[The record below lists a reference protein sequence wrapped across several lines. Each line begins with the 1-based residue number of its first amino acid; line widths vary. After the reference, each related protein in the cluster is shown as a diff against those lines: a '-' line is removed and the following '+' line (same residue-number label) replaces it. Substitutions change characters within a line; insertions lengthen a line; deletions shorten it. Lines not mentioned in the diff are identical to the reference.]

1 MYKNR
6 RDDMITIKNDFKNIS
21 KHYKQLVKITKQHYF
36 VGITNEWIV
45 DNYYLLI
52 KNKSGLKQFLKD
64 SKQNKY
70 LTKNCDMIKM
80 LSTILEN
87 RNYKID
93 EDILIGDIKNYCKQ
107 NNINLIYQE
116 IKIIPVTLL
125 IILIKKISE
134 ICTKENEKLKEK
146 QEIDQ
151 FIKKMKVAFSKNEK
165 VFLTN
170 YIKNDF
176 YKNNFKIVYLNEKLK
191 DLGNNANI
199 IFKQLNQLLEK
210 NNLSLRKIIND
221 DHLYTTGNN
230 ILVSNVFYSIQQAS
244 QLEIENLYEKLC
256 PVEKILSKD
265 PCYSSMTLETKNLYR
280 KQLIKLAK
288 KENENI
294 IDVANTL
301 IAQDENIGA
310 FLFPNKNQ
318 KLKVIIYLAIIVILT
333 ILIASF
339 LSNYFLSIRWL
350 GFIILLIPVSE
361 IVITILSKIYLKIYP
376 CKPIPKLDFEKGIPA
391 KYKTMV
397 VIPTILRDEAK
408 VEEVFNKLE
417 SYYLSNKSQNL
428 YFTLLGDACECSNE
442 FYEKDEA
449 IKDAGINK
457 TKELNKKY
465 GKEIFFF
472 AYRTRK
478 YSKSENCF
486 LGFERKRGALLHFN
500 DLILGNFDEEEQ
512 KNWFQIHTFQSF
524 KHEIKYVITLDVDTQ
539 LVLNSALKLVGT
551 MAHPL
556 NTPVLNAEKTKVIQ
570 GYGILQPKINFD
582 IESTNKSLFSQI
594 YTGMGGLDP
603 YTGLEPNFYQDVFKE
618 GSFIGKG
625 IYDLKV
631 YQQILKG
638 KFPNELI
645 LSHDLIEGNYLR
657 CGVCTDIEL
666 IDDFPTEFLV
676 DATRRSRWTRG
687 DMQIIDWVTNKVKNE
702 NNEKIKN
709 PIDLLGRWKIIDNI
723 RRELLDFSLLLIIL
737 SLAICCISHPYWWLV
752 FVLCIVMLPAISYLI
767 QLFVIQ
773 KSANLKYYNTAAFGY
788 KSFLLRTISVF
799 TAIPY
804 NAYLYVKSILKS
816 IYRMTFSKKHLLQW
830 MTAEDAGKQV
840 KMTLGNHLKEFWFNY
855 LIALLIIVISILSDN
870 HPVENTII
878 SLFFIL
884 GPFFAY
890 AISKSIKAP
899 EEKIK
904 PIEQEHLLKIANA
917 TWKFFEDN
925 LSLKNNYLIPDNYQL
940 NREHKADFKTSPT
953 NIGLSLTSII
963 SAYELKFIDKDKMLD
978 YIDKI
983 ITTIE
988 KLPKWNGHL
997 YNWYRIDTLE
1007 ILYPH
1012 FISTVDSGN
1021 FVASLITIKEF
1032 FKNQNE
1038 DKLVKRITTL
1048 IDQTNFSHLY
1058 SEDVFSIGYNVDEGL
1073 LDPCKYNM
1081 FASESRITSFVAI
1094 AKCDVPSKH
1103 WFNLDKTLTTY
1114 KNRKGLVSWSGTS
1127 FEYFMPLLFIPSY
1140 ENTLIDESYD
1150 FAIFAQK
1157 EFMKEVNSK
1166 LPWGISESAYGELDD
1181 SQNYKYKAFATPY
1194 LKLQEEPSSRIVIA
1208 PYGSILALSKYP
1220 KEVLNNIK
1228 KLEELKLFGKYG
1240 FYESYDT
1247 EINKPVYSYF
1257 AHHQGMILGS
1267 IANTLCQNIIQKC
1280 FNQDTNN
1287 HAFEILT
1294 KEKVQLKPVIDMNMA
1309 KYQKFTYEKEQFV
1322 NDIRV
1327 FHKLATLPE
1336 ISILSNS
1343 KYSVLINDRGNG
1355 FSRYRMIQMNR
1366 YRKLT
1371 EQDYGMY
1378 IYIKDIATGKIWCNT
1393 YAPINKMPERYE
1405 VVFALDRMKFI
1416 RSDNDIITTTEI
1428 VVPKTHHAEIRKVTF
1443 KNVSPKSKTLE
1454 ITTYTEPILC
1464 ENNDDISHK
1473 AFQNL
1478 FIQSEY
1484 NEEND
1489 AIIMHRK
1496 LRDKNDHYY
1505 MVNRLLITNPNQKYS
1520 YETNRANFIGR
1531 NRTNANPIALEQK
1544 LTNQIGTCVDP
1555 VVSLRNQI
1563 TIPANG
1569 KKTVYLI
1576 SGFGKSK
1583 EQVID
1588 IVETFATPEAI
1599 SEKAFA
1605 VATIMSNVTSKM
1617 VDITGN
1623 DMRVYNTM
1631 LNYLYQTSHIE
1642 INTERNNIL
1651 KQNKL
1656 NQTNLWRF
1664 GISGDRPIVFLE
1676 IESLDDLSLVKELLH
1691 TFEYYKSK
1699 SVFIDLII
1707 LNCKNKEEKQI
1718 INKEIDEEKYR
1729 MYALNS
1735 FHKTPGN
1742 IYVID
1747 PNDINTDEYVLFKT
1761 VARLYID
1768 SHKFHSLEEF
1778 VNNLQKL
1785 NTTSR
1790 KEKWVKE
1797 LSLPITYDENK
1808 LTYYNGFGGFASNG
1822 KKYVITNSNTPFI
1835 WCNVLANP
1843 HFGSIISNNQT
1854 GFSYS
1859 QNSHEYKLTAW
1870 TNDNLL
1876 SDISEGIKIND
1887 VQLDYAYAQ
1896 IGFGNITWK
1905 GRFKNLDVE
1914 LKQFVAV
1921 DDPIKFYKIKI
1932 KNNGARKQRI
1942 CLKYWLNPC
1951 LGETEE
1957 KTGRYIQ
1964 SDFNKNENYV
1974 SLINKYSINFSSL
1987 TTFISCTLPIT
1998 DFNTKR
2004 LLYKEIETSI
2014 YIDAKEEY
2022 ELAFML
2028 GTSDSDILSILKKYN
2043 TINKIKAEEKKVDEY
2058 WKEMLEIIQVK
2069 TPDDSFNYM
2078 LNGWLVYQTI
2088 ASRLFAKAGFYQ
2100 VGGAYG
2106 YRDQLQD
2113 AMNICTIHPEI
2124 TRRQI
2129 LWHAR
2134 HQFEEGDVL
2143 HWWHK
2148 ENQLGLRSRY
2158 KDDYLWLVYAVEEY
2172 IRITN
2177 DVTILNESVPFV
2189 TGPNLEANEMEKG
2202 INYEYS
2208 TKRAT
2213 LYEHCLLAVEKAKK
2227 EIGKN
2232 GLCLMGGGDWNDGMN
2247 KVGEKGRG
2255 TSVWLTLFLYQVID
2269 KFIFITNVYDKKIKT
2284 VEWENLKEQLKEA
2297 VRNVAWDGK
2306 YYLRAFFDNGHKL
2319 GSKDNFECKID
2330 LISQSFAILT
2340 EIASQEQIPSILN
2353 AIDEQL
2359 IDKNLKIVRL
2369 LSPAFEKSE
2378 DNPGYIMNYPPG
2390 IRENGGQYT
2399 HAVAWYIQSLIKVGQ
2414 FDLAYQLYQMINPIE
2429 RSKTME
2435 SAQKYKLEPYVIAAD
2450 IYSNKNFEAQGG
2462 WNWYTGAAG
2471 WFYRVAL
2478 LDILGFKK
2486 YGNKLFIDPH
2496 IPHNWEKFEIDYKFE
2511 NTKYHILI
2519 EKNGNKKIIC
2529 DGKTTKNQYIEL
2541 KNDDKSHDIIVYLG
2555 GKND

>member
-1 MYKNR
+1 
-6 RDDMITIKNDFKNIS
+6 MITIKNDFKNIS
-21 KHYKQLVKITKQHYF
+21 KHYKQLVKIAKQHYF

-45 DNYYLLI
+45 DNYYLLM
-52 KNKSGLKQFLKD
+52 KSKVGMKQFLQN

-70 LTKNCDMIKM
+70 LTKNCDIIKM
-80 LSTILEN
+80 LKTILEN
-87 RNYKID
+87 CNYKLD
-93 EDILIGDIKNYCKQ
+93 EELLTNNIKNYCHQ

-116 IKIIPVTLL
+116 IKIIPITLS
-125 IILIKKISE
+125 IILIKKISD
-134 ICTKENEKLKEK
+134 ICSTENQKLKEK
-146 QEIDQ
+146 KEIDQ
-151 FIKKMKVAFSKNEK
+151 LIKKMQVAFSKNEK

-176 YKNNFKIVYLNEKLK
+176 YQNNFKIVYLNEKLK
-191 DLGNNANI
+191 NLGNNTNI

-210 NNLSLRKIIND
+210 NNLSLRNIIND
-221 DHLYTTGNN
+221 DHLQTTQTN
-230 ILVSNVFYSIQQAS
+230 ILVSNVFYSIQQTN
-244 QLEIENLYEKLC
+244 QLKIENLYEKLC

-265 PCYSSMTLETKNLYR
+265 PYYPNMTLETKNLYR

-294 IDVANTL
+294 IDIANTL

-310 FLFPNKNQ
+310 FLFPHKKQN
-318 KLKVIIYLAIIVILT
+318 LKVVIYISIIIIFT
-333 ILIASF
+333 FLIAFF
-339 LSNYFLSIRWL
+339 LSKYFITVRWL
-350 GFIILLIPVSE
+350 GFIILLIPISE
-361 IVITILSKIYLKIYP
+361 IVITILNKIYLKIYP
-376 CKPIPKLDFEKGIPA
+376 CKPLPKLDFEKGIPA

-397 VIPTILRDEAK
+397 VMPTILKNEEK
-408 VEEVFNKLE
+408 VEEVFNNLE

-428 YFTLLGDACECSNE
+428 YFTLLGDACECSKE
-442 FYEKDEA
+442 SYEKDDA
-449 IKDAGINK
+449 IKNAGVTK
-457 TKELNKKY
+457 VKELNKKY

-478 YSKSENCF
+478 YSESENCF

-500 DLILGNFDEEEQ
+500 DLILGNFNEEEQ
-512 KNWFQIHTFQSF
+512 KNWFQIHTFQNF
-524 KHEIKYVITLDVDTQ
+524 KQEIKYVITLDVDTQ

-556 NTPVLNAEKTKVIQ
+556 NNPVLNKEKTKVIK
-570 GYGILQPKINFD
+570 GYGIIQPKINFD

-625 IYDLKV
+625 IYDLKI
-631 YQQILKG
+631 YQQVLKG
-638 KFPNELI
+638 KFPNQLI

-666 IDDFPTEFLV
+666 IDDFPAEFLV

-687 DMQIIDWVTNKVKNE
+687 DVQVIDWISRKVRNE
-702 NNEKIKN
+702 KNEKIKN
-709 PIDLLGRWKIIDNI
+709 PINLLGKWKIVDNI

-737 SLAICCISHPYWWLV
+737 SLAICCISHPYWWLI
-752 FVLCIVMLPAISYLI
+752 FVLAIIMLPAFSYLI
-767 QLFVIQ
+767 QLFIIQ
-773 KSANLKYYNTAAFGY
+773 NNINLKYYNTAAFGY
-788 KSFLLRTISVF
+788 KSFILRTISVF
-799 TAIPY
+799 TSIPY
-804 NAYLYVKSILKS
+804 NAYLYIKSFIKA

-830 MTAEDAGKQV
+830 MTAEDASKKI
-840 KMTLGNHLKEFWFNY
+840 KMSLKNHLKSFWFNY
-855 LIALLIIVISILSDN
+855 LIAFIIVFVSFFTKS
-870 HPVENTII
+870 HPIENSII
-878 SLFFIL
+878 SFFFIL

-890 AISKSIKAP
+890 AISKNIKTP

-904 PIEQEHLLKIANA
+904 PADQNHLIKIANA

-925 LSLKNNYLIPDNYQL
+925 LNEKNNYLIPDNYQL

-953 NIGLSLTSII
+953 NIGLSLTSVI
-963 SAYELKFIDKDKMLD
+963 SAYELKFIDKNKMLD
-978 YIDKI
+978 YIEKI

-988 KLPKWNGHL
+988 NLPKWNGHL

-1021 FVASLITIKEF
+1021 FVASLITTKEF
-1032 FKNQNE
+1032 LK
-1038 DKLVKRITTL
+1038 DKKVAQLVKRIHSL
-1048 IDQTNFSHLY
+1048 IEQTDFSCLY
-1058 SEDVFSIGYNVDEGL
+1058 NQDVFSIGYNVDEGL

-1094 AKCDVPSKH
+1094 AKGDVPSKH

-1150 FAIFAQK
+1150 FAIYAQR
-1157 EFMKEVNSK
+1157 EFMKEVNPK

-1194 LKLQEEPSSRIVIA
+1194 LKLQEDTSSKIVIS
-1208 PYGSILALSKYP
+1208 PYASILALSKYP
-1220 KEVLNNIK
+1220 KEVIYNIK
-1228 KLEELKLFGKYG
+1228 KLEDLKLFGTYG

-1247 EINKPVYSYF
+1247 DIKKPVYSYF
-1257 AHHQGMILGS
+1257 AHHQGMIIGS
-1267 IANTLCQNIIQKC
+1267 IANTLCQNILQKY

-1294 KEKVQLKPVIDMNMA
+1294 KEKVQLKPVIDLNMT

-1327 FHKLATLPE
+1327 FRKLATLPE

-1355 FSRYRMIQMNR
+1355 FSRYRTIQMNR

-1378 IYIKDIATGKIWCNT
+1378 IYIKDIASGKIWCNT
-1393 YAPINKMPERYE
+1393 YSPINKMPERYE
-1405 VVFALDRMKFI
+1405 VVFALDQMKFV

-1428 VVPKTHHAEIRKVTF
+1428 VVPQTHHAEIRKITF
-1443 KNVSPKSKTLE
+1443 KNISTKNKTLE
-1454 ITTYTEPILC
+1454 ITSYTEPIIC

-1484 NEEND
+1484 NEENN
-1489 AIIMHRK
+1489 AVIMHRK
-1496 LRDKNDHYY
+1496 LRDRNDHYY
-1505 MVNRLLITNPNQKYS
+1505 MINRLLIVNPNQKYS
-1520 YETNRANFIGR
+1520 FETNRANFIGR
-1531 NRTNANPIALEQK
+1531 NRTTANPIALEKK
-1544 LTNQIGTCVDP
+1544 LSNQIGTCIDP
-1555 VVSLRNQI
+1555 VVSLRNQV

-1583 EQVID
+1583 EQVTD
-1588 IVETFATPEAI
+1588 IIETFSTPEAI
-1599 SEKAFA
+1599 AEKAFA
-1605 VATIMSNVTSKM
+1605 TSTIMNNVTNKM
-1617 VDITGN
+1617 VNITGN
-1623 DMRVYNTM
+1623 DMRIYNTM

-1642 INTERNNIL
+1642 IDSKRNNIL

-1664 GISGDRPIVFLE
+1664 GISGDRPIILLE
-1676 IESLDDLSLVKELLH
+1676 LQNLDNLSIAKELLH

-1699 SVFIDLII
+1699 SIFIDLII
-1707 LNCKNKEEKQI
+1707 LNCKNNEERVI
-1718 INKEIDEEKYR
+1718 INKEIAEEKYR

-1735 FHKTPGN
+1735 FFKTPGD
-1742 IYVID
+1742 IYVIN
-1747 PNDINTDEYVLFKT
+1747 PEDISYDEYILFKT

-1768 SHKFHSLEEF
+1768 SHKFYSLEEF

-1785 NTTSR
+1785 NITSR

-1797 LSLPITYDENK
+1797 KSSSIPFNENK
-1808 LTYYNGFGGFASNG
+1808 LAYYNGFGGFINNG
-1822 KKYVITNSNTPFI
+1822 KKYVITNLDTPFI
-1835 WCNVLANP
+1835 WCNVLANSQ
-1843 HFGSIISNNQT
+1843 FGSIVSNNQT

-1859 QNSHEYKLTAW
+1859 HNSREYKLTAW
-1870 TNDNLL
+1870 TNDNLI

-1887 VQLDYAYAQ
+1887 AQVEYAQ
-1896 IGFGNITWK
+1896 ATFDFGSVSWK
-1905 GRFKNLDVE
+1905 GKFKNLDVE

-1921 DDPIKFYKIKI
+1921 DEPIKFYKLKL
-1932 KNNGARKQRI
+1932 KNNNNHKQRI
-1942 CLKYWLNPC
+1942 SLKYWLNPC

-1957 KTGRYIQ
+1957 KTGRYIL
-1964 SDFNKNENYV
+1964 SEFKKDDNYV
-1974 SLINKYSINFSSL
+1974 SLKNQYSINFSNI
-1987 TTFISCTLPIT
+1987 TTFISCTLPII
-1998 DFNTKR
+1998 DFNPNR

-2014 YIDAKEEY
+2014 YLDGKDEY
-2022 ELAFML
+2022 EMAFIL
-2028 GTSDSDILSILKKYN
+2028 GTSDNDVLSLLTKYN
-2043 TINKIKAEEKKVDEY
+2043 SINKIKAEEKKVEKY
-2058 WKEMLEIIQVK
+2058 WKEMLQIIQVK

-2078 LNGWLVYQTI
+2078 LNGWLLYQTI

-2124 TRRQI
+2124 TKKQI
-2129 LWHAR
+2129 LWHAK

-2148 ENQLGLRSRY
+2148 ENQFGLRSRY
-2158 KDDYLWLVYAVEEY
+2158 KDDYLWLIYAVENY
-2172 IRITN
+2172 IKISE
-2177 DVTILNESVPFV
+2177 DKKILDEEIEFV
-2189 TGPNLEANEMEKG
+2189 TGPSLEPNEMEKG
-2202 INYEYS
+2202 INYQYS
-2208 TKRAT
+2208 NKKAT
-2213 LYEHCLLAVEKAKK
+2213 LYDHCLLAMKKAKN

-2232 GLCLMGGGDWNDGMN
+2232 GLCLIGGGDWNDGMN

-2255 TSVWLTLFLYQVID
+2255 TSVWLTLFLYQIID
-2269 KFIFITNVYDKKIKT
+2269 KFIFITKIKNSKSET
-2284 VEWENLKEQLKEA
+2284 AEWKELQQKLKNA
-2297 VRNVAWDGK
+2297 IINVAWDGK
-2306 YYLRAFFDNGHKL
+2306 YYLRGFFDNGHKL

-2340 EIASQEQIPSILN
+2340 DIASPEQITSILN
-2353 AIDEQL
+2353 AVDEQL

-2369 LSPAFEKSE
+2369 LTPAFEKNE

-2399 HAVAWYIQSLIKVGQ
+2399 HAVAWYIQALLKVGK
-2414 FDLAYQLYQMINPIE
+2414 FDLAYQIYQMINPIE
-2429 RSKTME
+2429 RTKTMDG
-2435 SAQKYKLEPYVIAAD
+2435 ALKYKLEPFVIAAD
-2450 IYSNKNFEAQGG
+2450 IYSNKNFEGQGG
-2462 WNWYTGAAG
+2462 WNWYTGASG

-2486 YGNKLFIDPH
+2486 QGNKLFIDPH
-2496 IPHNWEKFEIDYKFE
+2496 IPSSWDKFKIDYNFQ

-2519 EKNGNKKIIC
+2519 ERSNSKKIIY
-2529 DGKTTKNQYIEL
+2529 DGTIIKNNYIQL
-2541 KNDDKSHDIIVYLG
+2541 KNDNENHDIIVYFG
-2555 GKND
+2555 GKNDKF